1 MFKSLSARLM
11 AFAGLWVTICIFI
24 AGILITDNFHQSMER
39 DLDRRLD
46 VAVKLLVAQFA
57 GQLTQD
63 SPLTASGN
71 LGDPLFELPLS
82 GWYWSITKAEGQV
95 LASSSSLASG
105 EFTLSADTNAEF
117 NDENIRYGS
126 GLGPDQKRLRILER
140 KISIGPN
147 RTFLF
152 RISGNADE
160 LKRRSDE
167 FKTDAWLTMAI
178 DVALPLLSVF
188 FVVRLVLKPLF
199 ELQDRL
205 REVRQGRASQ
215 IAGVYPSEISG
226 LVEEANA
233 LITSNSELAERA
245 RMQVGNLAHALKTP
259 LSVIT
264 NEANDLDD
272 EIGERLHNQAKTMG
286 DQISLYLERARM
298 AARSNVLGSATK
310 MEPVL
315 ERLTNV
321 MNKIYS
327 HQSLNIALTVEEGL
341 YFRGE
346 EHDLEEMVGNL
357 VDNACKWAR
366 DTVIIHAKSV
376 PSKSQNGPSQTF
388 LRISI
393 EDDGPGLT
401 EKERKEVKRRGYRL
415 DESKP
420 GSGLGLSIVDELAHL
435 YKGSFTL
442 TVSELGGLKVELD
455 LPAL

>member
-1 MFKSLSARLM
+1 MFKSLSVRLM
-11 AFAGLWVTICIFI
+11 AYAGLWATICIFI

-46 VAVKLLVAQFA
+46 IAVKLLVAQFA
-57 GQLTQD
+57 GQLVQGE
-63 SPLTASGN
+63 PLTASGN

-95 LASSSSLASG
+95 LVSSSSLASG
-105 EFTLSADTNAEF
+105 EFSIEANPPIEF
-117 NDENIRYGS
+117 DQDNMRYGA
-126 GLGPDQKRLRILER
+126 GLGPDQQRLRILER
-140 KISIGPN
+140 KISIGSDQA
-147 RTFLF
+147 FLF
-152 RISGNADE
+152 RVSGNADE
-160 LKRRSDE
+160 LERRSNE
-167 FKTDAWLTMAI
+167 FKADAWFTMGLV
-178 DVALPLLSVF
+178 VAVPLLSIF
-188 FVVRLVLKPLF
+188 FVVRLVLRPLF
-199 ELQDRL
+199 DLQDRL
-205 REVRQGRASQ
+205 REVRQGEASQ
-215 IAGVYPSEISG
+215 ISGVYPIEVSG
-226 LVEEANA
+226 LVDEANA
-233 LITSNSELAERA
+233 LIVSNSELAERA

-264 NEANDLDD
+264 NEANDL
-272 EIGERLHNQAKTMG
+272 EGEVGRRLHSQARTMG
-286 DQISLYLERARM
+286 DQINLYLERARM

-310 MEPVL
+310 VEPVL
-315 ERLTNV
+315 GRLTNV

-327 HQSLNIALTVEEGL
+327 HQSLNIELSVEDEL

-366 DTVIIHAKSV
+366 LSVVIQAATIKPPVNDDAK
-376 PSKSQNGPSQTF
+376 QAF

-401 EKERKEVKRRGYRL
+401 EEERKEVKRRGHRL
-415 DESKP
+415 DETKP

-442 TVSELGGLKVELD
+442 SESELGGLKVELD
-455 LPAL
+455 LPGL